1 MSEAIRVRAGG
12 TFEIR
17 LAGNPK
23 AGFLWKVSVPPDQS
37 DVVKLRMTPPWEPNP
52 SQIGGPI
59 VQIFSFEALKAG
71 AVTLTFTYRRGFGKD
86 RLSED
91 RFYDVV
97 IENDGRPSDG
107 HPDDTTGEV

>member
-1 MSEAIRVRAGG
+1 MSETISVKERE

-23 AGFLWKVSVPPDQS
+23 AGFLWKVSVPPEKAEH
-37 DVVKLRMTPPWEPNP
+37 VRLRMTPPWEPNP

-59 VQIFSFEALKAG
+59 IQIFSFEALKAG
-71 AVTLTFTYRRGFGKD
+71 TVTLTFTYRRGFGKD

-91 RFYDVV
+91 RYYDVAV
-97 IENDGRPSDG
+97 EPGDSSEES
-107 HPDDTTGEV
+107 TGDL